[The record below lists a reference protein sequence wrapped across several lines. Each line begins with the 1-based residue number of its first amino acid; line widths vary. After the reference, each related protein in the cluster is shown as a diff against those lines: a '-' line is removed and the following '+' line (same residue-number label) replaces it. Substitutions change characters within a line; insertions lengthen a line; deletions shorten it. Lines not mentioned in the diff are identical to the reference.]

1 MEETL
6 NDREAR
12 VLGSLMEKEMATP
25 EYYPLSLNAL
35 VNACNQKSNREPV
48 VNYDEATVLGAISS
62 LKEKRF
68 ALQTDA
74 SRVSKFAENFVKL
87 HNLLEKE
94 AALIC
99 LLLLRGA
106 QTPGELRGRS
116 ERLYQFRD
124 LAEVEAKLD
133 DLCDMGLVTKLPRQP
148 GRKEP
153 RYMHLLAGPPKAHD
167 LAPGEPQPSPR
178 PADFEQDRIAALE
191 EKVLLL
197 QQELHDLQTEF
208 LQFKKQFE

>member
-1 MEETL
+1 MEEPL

-124 LAEVEAKLD
+124 LAEVEAKLE
-133 DLCDMGLVTKLPRQP
+133 DLCDMGMVTKLPRQP
-148 GRKEP
+148 GRKES
-153 RYMHLLAGPPKAHD
+153 RYMQLLAGPPEPRD
-167 LAPGEPQPSPR
+167 LAPGEPLPSPR
-178 PADFEQDRIAALE
+178 PTDVDHDRITALE
-191 EKVLLL
+191 EKVHLL
-197 QQELHDLQTEF
+197 QQELHDLQTVF

>member
-1 MEETL
+1 MAEPL
-6 NDREAR
+6 NDIEVR
-12 VLGSLMEKEMATP
+12 VLGSLMEKELATP
-25 EYYPLSLNAL
+25 EYYPLSLLAL
-35 VNACNQKSNREPV
+35 LNACNQKSNREPV
-48 VNYDEATVLGAISS
+48 VSYDEATVLGAISS
-62 LKEKRF
+62 LKEKRL

-87 HNLLEKE
+87 NNLLEKE

-106 QTPGELRGRS
+106 QTTGELRGRS

-153 RYMHLLAGPPKAHD
+153 RYMQLLAGPPKAHD
-167 LAPGEPQPSPR
+167 LAPAEPQPSPR

-197 QQELHDLQTEF
+197 QQELHDLQTVF

>member
-1 MEETL
+1 MAEPL
-6 NDREAR
+6 NDIEVR
-12 VLGSLMEKEMATP
+12 VLGSLMEKELATP
-25 EYYPLSLNAL
+25 EYYPLSLLAL
-35 VNACNQKSNREPV
+35 LNACNQKSNREPV
-48 VNYDEATVLGAISS
+48 VSYDEATVLGAISS
-62 LKEKRF
+62 LKEKRL

-87 HNLLEKE
+87 NNLLEKE

-106 QTPGELRGRS
+106 QTTGELRGRS

-133 DLCDMGLVTKLPRQP
+133 DLCDMSLVTKLPRQP

-167 LAPGEPQPSPR
+167 LEPAEPQSTAR